1 MTYDFLQV
9 GENGVAV
16 GIDHIDELVSDSINN
31 IRKDPNLVAL
41 MDSGRLKLVVGDG
54 RKGHPP
60 EGPYDAIHVG
70 AAAPQ
75 IPQDVGI
82 LMINNSL
89 KIFQYSFILHSATVK
104 LHTTYY
110 KRRHKKESL
119 YNMINRK

>member
-1 MTYDFLQV
+1 M
-9 GENGVAV
+9 AV

-31 IRKDPNLVAL
+31 IRKDPNLIAL

-82 LMINNSL
+82 LMNNSSL
-89 KIFQYSFILHSATVK
+89 KIFEYSLFIFHCKVTYHIF
-104 LHTTYY
+104 HT
-110 KRRHKKESL
+110 
-119 YNMINRK
+119 